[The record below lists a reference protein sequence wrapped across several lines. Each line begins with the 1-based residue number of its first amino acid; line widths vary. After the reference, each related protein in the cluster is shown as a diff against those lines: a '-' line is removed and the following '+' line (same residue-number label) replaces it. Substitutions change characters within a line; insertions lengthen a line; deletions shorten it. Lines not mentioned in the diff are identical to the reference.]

1 MTTGVKQLSRN
12 TDMKIK
18 LALCCA
24 SLSAALFF
32 SMPAFAGELI
42 ISTTPV
48 TTAESDTVG
57 VKFYVRSTYA
67 NTVNARAYVTS
78 RNNVTG
84 DVIFGPFTIDNVSS
98 VLYGTFMR
106 TDPNRAWDVT
116 TEVKADDI

>member
-1 MTTGVKQLSRN
+1 MKNKQLLCIASLA
-12 TDMKIK
+12 T
-18 LALCCA
+18 ALC
-24 SLSAALFF
+24 F
-32 SMPAFAGELI
+32 SVSAFAGELI
-42 ISTTPV
+42 ISTTPI

-84 DVIFGPFTIDNVSS
+84 DVILGPFTIDNSNS

-106 TDPNRAWDVT
+106 TDPNQTWDVT
-116 TEVKADDI
+116 TEVKADDL